1 MRSASLQIPC
11 SGSFWDPS
19 KLNQS
24 LLDLVIS
31 EHPRAAG
38 ERQEH
43 ASVQSWRLLP
53 MNNAAHTQNTG
64 NTKRRPLRWS
74 AGGTRGCT
82 TLRITPS
89 MYVLGVV
96 LVLTWLLT
104 LTAAR
109 STHSLTP
116 ASSTLSHCGGTTG
129 SYWCLK
135 NPPQP
140 PGEVSSVL

>member
-1 MRSASLQIPC
+1 
-11 SGSFWDPS
+11 
-19 KLNQS
+19 
-24 LLDLVIS
+24 
-31 EHPRAAG
+31 
-38 ERQEH
+38 
-43 ASVQSWRLLP
+43 

-64 NTKRRPLRWS
+64 NTKRRPLSWS
-74 AGGTRGCT
+74 TGGTRGFT
-82 TLRITPS
+82 TLRVTPS

-109 STHSLTP
+109 STHSLAP

-129 SYWCLK
+129 SYWCLQ